1 VQAMQRDGGRWPLAR
16 MLLGLTLALGACSG
30 HTGLRTDID
39 DATIN
44 VVPTNYKSDIVAAMH
59 AYLNDPTGIRDAAL
73 SQPMLQPVEGNTRYV
88 VCVRFNGKMSGN
100 TYAGDKEI
108 AAVFLGGRFDRF
120 VEKAKEQCA
129 GATYAS
135 FPELENLTR

>member
-1 VQAMQRDGGRWPLAR
+1 MQRDGGRWLLAR
-16 MLLGLTLALGACSG
+16 MLLGLTLALSACSG

-39 DATIN
+39 SDDAAN
-44 VVPTNYKSDIVAAMH
+44 VIPTNYKPDILAAMH

-73 SQPMLQPVEGNTRYV
+73 SQPMLQPVGSNTRYV
-88 VCVRFNGKMSGN
+88 VCVRFNGKVSGD
-100 TYAGDKEI
+100 TDAGEKEI

-120 VEKAKEQCA
+120 LDKASEQCA

-135 FPELENLTR
+135 FPELEKLTR